1 MRTHRNHKTYSKR
14 MFRWNIQPSLNK
26 ILYTIYL
33 SFLFIPTYMRIENA
47 LKSHAKILFNIFK
60 MILAKQK
67 ATSATLFNEIT
78 LMLVAESFCWR
89 FFDMLMTDANI
100 ENRSPTFDIC
110 HQHKLCPKLVTDIM
124 KRLHCSR

>member
-1 MRTHRNHKTYSKR
+1 

-33 SFLFIPTYMRIENA
+33 SFEFIPPYMRKENS

-60 MILAKQK
+60 LILAKQK
-67 ATSATLFNEIT
+67 ATSAVLFNEIT
-78 LMLVAESFCWR
+78 LMLVAESFNWD
-89 FFDMLMTDANI
+89 FYMLMTDANV